1 MCCGRFISV
10 SLREAGTVSIDISE
24 FVSLVNRKKSTV
36 AEKQA
41 IFQCLDNFPAM
52 RIKMPCLGCS

>member
-24 FVSLVNRKKSTV
+24 FVSLVNRKKKNKLSFNVWIT
-36 AEKQA
+36 
-41 IFQCLDNFPAM
+41 FL
-52 RIKMPCLGCS
+52 L